1 VLYAP
6 GSRKKVAE
14 RRTGRHPWL
23 PYAPGDTLRIDG
35 RTARIDVI
43 VQRTERRGGDV
54 LHILEIFLR
63 GRAHKRPRLP
73 ESNVVLMPRGD
84 DSVVGQFLRYHV
96 LMRVFG
102 GDPDAWLVHLRS
114 RGDADGNLRF
124 VHWVRARLRRDPSF
138 LGTIRRL
145 VDATPFLLSAGAARL

>member
-1 VLYAP
+1 MV
-6 GSRKKVAE
+6 VE

-35 RTARIDVI
+35 RTERIDVT
-43 VQRTERRGGDV
+43 VERTERRGGDV

-63 GRAHKRPRLP
+63 ARARKHV
-73 ESNVVLMPRGD
+73 EIAEDNVVLMPRGD

-102 GDPDAWLVHLRS
+102 GDTDAWLTHLRS

-124 VHWVRARLRRDPSF
+124 VHWVRARLRRDPAF
-138 LGTIRRL
+138 LNTIRRM
-145 VDATPFLLSAGAARL
+145 VEATPFRLSAGAGRL